1 MVPLTTRLANA
12 RISQK
17 PDGLTAIHDSSIN
30 IAIYQRDISPLKSEL
45 DQISR
50 IPVNFL
56 TTGSVEEIRTELA
69 AYATQHLPACP
80 AFLKD
85 VDKLATLFQQISKS
99 NSLKLKLSTVTTNMC
114 RRFYADMNDLR
125 MLCAYVSAGTL
136 WLPDDAINAAAL
148 KPGTSNDEIVLDER
162 LIQQVATGDV
172 TILKGALY
180 PEANAILHRSPTI
193 EETGEHRL
201 LLRIDTNKS
210 AIFDA

>member
-1 MVPLTTRLANA
+1 MPLTTRLANA

-30 IAIYQRDISPLKSEL
+30 IAIYQRDISSLKPEL
-45 DQISR
+45 DQISQ
-50 IPVNFL
+50 IPVNFM
-56 TTGSVEEIRTELA
+56 TTGTVEEIRTELA
-69 AYATQHLPACP
+69 AYSRDHLPACP
-80 AFLKD
+80 AFLAD
-85 VDKLATLFQQISKS
+85 ADRLTRLFQQVSKS
-99 NSLKLKLSTVTTNMC
+99 DSLKLQLSTVTTNMC
-114 RRFYADMNDLR
+114 RRFHTDMNDLR
-125 MLCAYVSAGTL
+125 MLCTYVGAGTL

-201 LLRIDTNKS
+201 LLRIGTNKS
-210 AIFDA
+210 ALFDA